1 MDPCGSLVVTG
12 LDWETSG
19 GLAHRDTGLY
29 RDFSVRFDA
38 EVKKFPTQFA
48 PALDRMHSE
57 VDDQLEDEVDARL
70 V

>member
-1 MDPCGSLVVTG
+1 MDPCGSLVITG

-38 EVKKFPTQFA
+38 EVKKFATQFA
-48 PALDRMHSE
+48 SARDGVHSQMKLALRN
-57 VDDQLEDEVDARL
+57 L
-70 V
+70 